1 MHTSIDMIYISYCS
15 VGFRTW
21 SQGTPRDI
29 RITPK
34 YGASRLQTTKYGQFR
49 NDVWYN
55 MFPQKK
61 SNKLS
66 LLWFLHICFFLFLS
80 SSLSSLAYLRDLQI
94 PTRKKNKPGLH
105 IPRTIWCSMICS
117 IGHPSDRSY
126 HLFTKCTLNILQ
138 WQSELRT
145 ISMNLQQRPSH
156 KFLFAVIQFNLS
168 MLPAGRRS
176 HPKQAFSNSVLAYW
190 RVCSEQL
197 FSIADSFHN

>member
-1 MHTSIDMIYISYCS
+1 MYFICLFFLYHKQCLQQRLIPSRCTIMHTSIGMICISYCS

-29 RITPK
+29 RVTPK

-94 PTRKKNKPGLH
+94 PTRKKQAWPTYTSYYMMQH
-105 IPRTIWCSMICS
+105 DMQYRTYFWQ
-117 IGHPSDRSY
+117 
-126 HLFTKCTLNILQ
+126 ILSLIYKVHSQ
-138 WQSELRT
+138 YSP
-145 ISMNLQQRPSH
+145 M
-156 KFLFAVIQFNLS
+156 AV
-168 MLPAGRRS
+168 
-176 HPKQAFSNSVLAYW
+176 W
-190 RVCSEQL
+190 T
-197 FSIADSFHN
+197 